1 MEARLVRRGWCAK
14 HPHKRLWGQLEGIR
28 SRGLHLKRC
37 WLLLRRRRRLE
48 GVVSGEASRKWVV
61 LLVLRKDSDLV
72 LSGVDWVVVVDR
84 VIMLAGVLGALL
96 GGRG

>member
-1 MEARLVRRGWCAK
+1 M
-14 HPHKRLWGQLEGIR
+14 
-28 SRGLHLKRC
+28 
-37 WLLLRRRRRLE
+37 RRRRRLE